1 VLNTEHFS
9 SRTSSRSGKS
19 CADTADSRVQ
29 INVVQLEGTWCRSK
43 MYNNA
48 SSDLRRGALPPQHDM
63 RGVAGTD
70 GDEEETV
77 TLLTSGSLVNRKE
90 Q

>member
-1 VLNTEHFS
+1 
-9 SRTSSRSGKS
+9 
-19 CADTADSRVQ
+19 
-29 INVVQLEGTWCRSK
+29 
-43 MYNNA
+43 M
-48 SSDLRRGALPPQHDM
+48 RRGALPPQQDM